1 MPGIISQPDR
11 SVPGAAAG
19 SRASDRLRR
28 SADGVNMPRGN
39 SGTKRRRGGS
49 AFRSSAPRH
58 GPFVL
63 CQAEGF
69 GNSFLARII
78 HERFCC
84 NRRSTATTNLR
95 RAGSPPHRTTRV
107 RIGSS
112 RLSDFAT
119 NRYEYCGLDSVSF
132 RLPSWQSLDGHPVP
146 PAISASGYATPRERP
161 QQHKK
166 KRTRSSIVHAP
177 RAEG

>member
-132 RLPSWQSLDGHPVP
+132 RLPSWQSLDGP
-146 PAISASGYATPRERP
+146 PFRRRIALQAMPPLRRKSGLT
-161 QQHKK
+161 KK
-166 KRTRSSIVHAP
+166 
-177 RAEG
+177 